1 MKLYTRTGDD
11 GTTGT
16 FGGPRVPKDGLRM
29 EATGT
34 VDELNSALGLAVTVS
49 TEAMTPLL
57 KDLQSR
63 LFDLGADLATPVDSS
78 MADKTVR
85 ITDEHV
91 AAIERAIDEA
101 SRDLPDLQS
110 FILPGGT
117 ELAARLH
124 LARTIARRAERR
136 IVTLAEAEPV
146 GAATVPFI
154 NRISDLLFALA
165 RRANHDAGVEDVP
178 WRPKR

>member
-16 FGGPRVPKDGLRM
+16 FGGSRVAKDGPRI

-34 VDELNSALGLAVTVS
+34 VDELNSALGLAAAVAAGTMANV
-49 TEAMTPLL
+49 L

-91 AAIERAIDEA
+91 AAIEQAIDEA
-101 SRDLPDLQS
+101 TEGLAPLQV

-136 IVTLAEAEPV
+136 IVTLAEAAPV
-146 GAATVPFI
+146 SAATVPFI

-165 RRANHDAGVEDVP
+165 RRANHEAGVEDVA